1 MNNKRK
7 PLNERDEQV
16 LEYLKSFNVGEG
28 PTKEMLQMMLFKE
41 MNKNFERMVRF
52 SIQKLRDHGY
62 VIASSSDKP
71 GYRLTTN
78 KDDVKHYVNETRKR
92 AKMLLATARKVE
104 RAHGL
109 RNNMRMS
116 LTS

>member
-1 MNNKRK
+1 MNKHK
-7 PLNERDEQV
+7 ELTKTDENV
-16 LEYLKSFNVGEG
+16 LEVLKASLKDGL
-28 PTKEMLQMMLFKE
+28 TKEAIQMSVFEKVGPNWE
-41 MNKNFERMVRF
+41 RRIRASIKN
-52 SIQKLRDHGY
+52 LRDHGY

-71 GYRLTTN
+71 GYRLTAD

-104 RAHGL
+104 KSYGL
-109 RNNMRMS
+109 RNNMSMR